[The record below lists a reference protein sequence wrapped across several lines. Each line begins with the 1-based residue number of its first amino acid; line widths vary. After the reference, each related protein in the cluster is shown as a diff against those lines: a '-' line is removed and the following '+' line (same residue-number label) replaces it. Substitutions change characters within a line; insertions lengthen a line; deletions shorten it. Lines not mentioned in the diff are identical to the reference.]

1 MKGIM
6 LNTSEQMLL
15 ALLRS
20 SLHERE
26 PETNFFHNVTEEDWK
41 QCYNLAIA
49 QGVMAL
55 AWDGLLRLP
64 EEYQPIRR
72 VKLPWAMAVER
83 YVAKYLRYCK
93 TVVELSAFYANHG
106 IEMVQLKGVGFST
119 LYPVPS
125 HREGGDIDIYTY
137 SADKSCMS
145 DHEAN
150 QLADKLMAEQGLK
163 IDFHSY
169 KHSNFNFKGVP
180 VENHKCFLDVKE
192 FKEAIIANEILVKEF
207 KPVSVELPEGQV
219 QIPSPTFNSF
229 FIVFHALQ
237 HYGRGIALHHL
248 CDWAIILK
256 NYGWLIPEEM
266 KSDRFL
272 NAVKAMTHICNEYLG
287 TDVHVEGGKELV
299 HEMIQEILD
308 PTFKVEIPPMSKL
321 NILIYKVR
329 RLRHYIELKSHVFD
343 ISVRWRIWD
352 SIVSH
357 ICRPNT
363 IFERKHK

>member
-1 MKGIM
+1 MKGM
-6 LNTSEQMLL
+6 TLNTFEKMLL

-26 PETNFFHNVTEEDWK
+26 PETDFFQNVTEEDWK

-64 EEYQPIRR
+64 KELQPIRR
-72 VKLPWAMAVER
+72 LKLPWAMAVER
-83 YVAKYLRYCK
+83 YEAKYLRYCK

-145 DHEAN
+145 DQEAN
-150 QLADKLMAEQGLK
+150 QMADKLMAEQGMK
-163 IDFHSY
+163 IEFHSY
-169 KHSNFNFKGVP
+169 KHSNFNYKGVP

-192 FKEAIIANEILVKEF
+192 FKEAILANEILVKEF
-207 KPVSVELPEGQV
+207 KPVYVELAEGKV
-219 QIPSPTFNSF
+219 QIPSPAFNAF

-256 NYGWLIPEEM
+256 HYGWLIPEEM
-266 KSDRFL
+266 KSNRFL

-308 PTFKVEIPPMSKL
+308 PTFKVEIPPMSKM
-321 NILIYKVR
+321 NIIIYKVR

-357 ICRPNT
+357 IRRPNT
-363 IFERKHK
+363 IFERINK

>member
-64 EEYQPIRR
+64 KEYQPIRR

-83 YVAKYLRYCK
+83 YEAKYLRYCK

-150 QLADKLMAEQGLK
+150 QLADTLIRDQDIEIEL
-163 IDFHSY
+163 DSY
-169 KHSNFNFKGVP
+169 KHSNFYYKGIP
-180 VENHKCFLDVKE
+180 IENHKIFLDVKDIND
-192 FKEAIIANEILVKEF
+192 AVRANEILYRELKPCIMEQSEF
-207 KPVSVELPEGQV
+207 KVK
-219 QIPSPTFNSF
+219 IPSPAFNSL
-229 FIVFHALQ
+229 FIAFHAMQ
-237 HYGRGIALHHL
+237 HYGRGISFHHL

-256 NYGWLIPEEM
+256 HFGLLIPEEM
-266 KSDRFL
+266 KKQRFYQGVMAL
-272 NAVKAMTHICNEYLG
+272 TCLCNNFLG
-287 TDVHVEGGKELV
+287 TSVPVEGGKELAI
-299 HEMIQEILD
+299 EFMQEILY
-308 PTFKVEIPPMSKL
+308 PKYEMVVPKKSMVSI
-321 NILIYKVR
+321 IVYKTR
-329 RLRHYIELKSHVFD
+329 RFFHRHQLKSSVFD
-343 ISVRWRIWD
+343 ISFGRCIWN
-352 SIVSH
+352 SIVNH
-357 ICRPNT
+357 IRQPKT

>member
-1 MKGIM
+1 MKGM
-6 LNTSEQMLL
+6 TLNTSEKMLL

-26 PETNFFHNVTEEDWK
+26 PETDFFQNVTEEDWK

-64 EEYQPIRR
+64 KELQPIRKL
-72 VKLPWAMAVER
+72 KLPWAMAVER
-83 YVAKYLRYCK
+83 YEAKYLRYCQIAD
-93 TVVELSAFYANHG
+93 ELSTLYASYG

-119 LYPVPS
+119 LYPVPF

-137 SADKSCMS
+137 SADKSRMS
-145 DHEAN
+145 DQEAN
-150 QLADKLMAEQGLK
+150 AFADTLIQNQG
-163 IDFHSY
+163 IVVDFHSY
-169 KHSNFNFKGVP
+169 KHSNFYYKGVP

-192 FKEAIIANEILVKEF
+192 FKEAILANKILVKEF
-207 KPVSVELPEGQV
+207 KPVSVELAEGKV
-219 QIPSPTFNSF
+219 KIPSPAFNAF

-256 NYGWLIPEEM
+256 HYGWLIPEEM
-266 KSDRFL
+266 KSNRFL

-308 PTFKVEIPPMSKL
+308 PTFKVEIPPMSKM
-321 NILIYKVR
+321 NIIIYKVR

-357 ICRPNT
+357 IRRPNT
-363 IFERKHK
+363 IFERINK

>member
-1 MKGIM
+1 MKRIT
-6 LNTSEQMLL
+6 LNTSEQMLF

-20 SLHERE
+20 SLHEKE
-26 PETNFFHNVTEEDWK
+26 VETTFFQNASEEDWK
-41 QCYNLAIA
+41 QCYRSAIE

-55 AWDGLLRLP
+55 AWDGVLRLP
-64 EEYQPIRR
+64 KELHPSR
-72 VKLPWAMAVER
+72 KLKLTWALAVER
-83 YVAKYLRYCK
+83 YEAKYLRYCQ
-93 TVVELSAFYANHG
+93 TADELSTFYASHG

-119 LYPVPS
+119 LYPIPS

-137 SADKSCMS
+137 SADKSRMS
-145 DHEAN
+145 DQEAN
-150 QLADKLMAEQGLK
+150 ALADTLMREQGK
-163 IDFHSY
+163 EVEFHSY
-169 KHSNFNFKGVP
+169 KHSNFFFKGVP

-192 FKEAIIANEILVKEF
+192 FKEAILANEILVKEF
-207 KPVSVELPEGQV
+207 KPVSVELLEGKV
-219 QIPSPTFNSF
+219 QIPSPTFNAL

-256 NYGWLIPEEM
+256 HYGWLLPDEM

-287 TDVHVEGGKELV
+287 TDVHVQGGKEYV
-299 HEMIQEILD
+299 HEMIQEIMD
-308 PTFKVEIPPMSKL
+308 PAFKVEIPPMSKVD
-321 NILIYKVR
+321 IIIYKVR
-329 RLRHYIELKSHVFD
+329 RLRHYIELKSHVFN

-357 ICRPNT
+357 ICHPNT